1 MMILWFVIIGALV
14 YFLIKGDFDFG
25 SFQGR
30 SADNHLDERL
40 AKGEISIE
48 EYQEIN
54 TDFSETLK
62 SLNSDK
68 MISLKKNSL
77 GPWEYHFL
85 K

>member
-40 AKGEISIE
+40 AKGEIIPVV
-48 EYQEIN
+48 YK
-54 TDFSETLK
+54 F
-62 SLNSDK
+62 
-68 MISLKKNSL
+68 
-77 GPWEYHFL
+77 
-85 K
+85 